1 MPELIR
7 VHPVGAAIAVGGDPD
22 RVPYRSSDGGRT
34 WLPVAVPPGESVR
47 DLAFDAA
54 TGRLWLLTG
63 AALLR
68 MAAATGAIEEVRR
81 WPAETG
87 YERLGLS
94 ADGQAI
100 WLLTPGAG
108 MLRLSRD
115 GGVTWRDVALAS
127 TGTPEPALVDV
138 ACGGDRGSCLALL
151 EDGRL
156 LSLADGAT
164 AANGEAGR
172 LPEEARDS
180 AGYLLQHGSP
190 PRTIVV
196 PEEGSRALVSA
207 DGGAN
212 WAGRGLGRHQHWGR
226 PVVAADGSILVLGG
240 DEAAVILGA
249 QAGDW
254 RTVVLEESGEW
265 LAPCVLPGGEALY
278 LLDEAAVA
286 WTRDGGK
293 TWQRTVA
300 LDTIAPWC
308 GAGGGHLWLQLEGVR
323 VFALER

>member
-1 MPELIR
+1 MQAVDPDGEQRPLDDEALRSVLTGGVLPADYPGVRSTSDGLRWIATPGLLLAAGGAAGSRWEVLQHVPELIR

-22 RVPYRSSDGGRT
+22 RVPYRSRDGGRT

-156 LSLADGAT
+156 LSLADGAA
-164 AANGEAGR
+164 AANGDAGR
-172 LPEEARDS
+172 LC
-180 AGYLLQHGSP
+180 
-190 PRTIVV
+190 
-196 PEEGSRALVSA
+196 
-207 DGGAN
+207 
-212 WAGRGLGRHQHWGR
+212 HQG
-226 PVVAADGSILVLGG
+226 PSTYA
-240 DEAAVILGA
+240 
-249 QAGDW
+249 
-254 RTVVLEESGEW
+254 
-265 LAPCVLPGGEALY
+265 
-278 LLDEAAVA
+278 
-286 WTRDGGK
+286 
-293 TWQRTVA
+293 
-300 LDTIAPWC
+300 
-308 GAGGGHLWLQLEGVR
+308 
-323 VFALER
+323 